1 MKQRWARGD
10 SVVAG
15 KRKDSPREER
25 PRGQRDQRPLVT
37 SGRENSSLTESQQHQ
52 PDNYERP
59 YDRSN
64 ELGTTTTRYYGQA
77 SGLHGLFPSSMELD
91 TMKFVA
97 LYCMPHFPESRSG
110 CYLTNEHVEGWL
122 SRERYSF
129 RDCSRSIV
137 SGNV

>member
-10 SVVAG
+10 SFVAG

-77 SGLHGLFPSSMELD
+77 SGLHGLFR
-91 TMKFVA
+91 A
-97 LYCMPHFPESRSG
+97 GY
-110 CYLTNEHVEGWL
+110 NEV
-122 SRERYSF
+122 
-129 RDCSRSIV
+129 RSIV
-137 SGNV
+137 LYAAFSRISFRVLSDK